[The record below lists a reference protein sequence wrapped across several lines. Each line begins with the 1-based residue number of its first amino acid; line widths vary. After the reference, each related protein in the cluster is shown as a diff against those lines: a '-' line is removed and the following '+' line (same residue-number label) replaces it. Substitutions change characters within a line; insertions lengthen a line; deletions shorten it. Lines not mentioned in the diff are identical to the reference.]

1 MKLCFLNIY
10 FYSIC
15 VIILVFEETGSP
27 VQSDLI

>member
-15 VIILVFEETGSP
+15 VIILVFEETESP
-27 VQSDLI
+27 I